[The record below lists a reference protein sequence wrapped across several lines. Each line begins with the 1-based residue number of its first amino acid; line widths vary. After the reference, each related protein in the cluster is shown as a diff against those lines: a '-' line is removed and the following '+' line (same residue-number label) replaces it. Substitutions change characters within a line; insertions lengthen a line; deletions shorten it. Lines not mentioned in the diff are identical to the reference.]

1 MGHAGDHRP
10 LLYFPRKRVGGVEER
25 QVACIHRFTVGCNGG
40 SDIYAGFRVRSGCME
55 VYVIAGPN
63 GAGKTTFA
71 REFLPKYAKSTN
83 FVNAD
88 LIAQGIAP
96 FSPEA
101 AAVRAGKLV
110 LGEIRSFVK
119 QRVSFAFE
127 TTLSGR
133 GYLNLIRQ
141 LRRAGYKVHIFFLWV
156 DTVEIS
162 SARIRERVLKGGH
175 DVPVSVQRR
184 RFARSIRNF
193 LMDYRPLADFWYLF
207 ENSQEIPRQ
216 IAVGTEEGIRI
227 MEPDAYSRIM
237 ALYGVK

>member
-1 MGHAGDHRP
+1 MD
-10 LLYFPRKRVGGVEER
+10 
-25 QVACIHRFTVGCNGG
+25 
-40 SDIYAGFRVRSGCME
+40 

-88 LIAQGIAP
+88 LIAQGISP

-110 LGEIRSFVK
+110 LSEIGSFAK
-119 QRVSFAFE
+119 RRVSFAFE

-133 GYLNLIRQ
+133 TYLNLIRQ

-156 DTVEIS
+156 DTVEIT

-175 DVPVSVQRR
+175 DVPLSVQRR

-193 LMDYRPLADFWYLF
+193 LVEYRTLADSWYLF
-207 ENSQEIPRQ
+207 NNSGEDPETV
-216 IAVGTEEGIRI
+216 AVLELEKLHIMKPDEYSALMEKYGRASEGT
-227 MEPDAYSRIM
+227 
-237 ALYGVK
+237 K